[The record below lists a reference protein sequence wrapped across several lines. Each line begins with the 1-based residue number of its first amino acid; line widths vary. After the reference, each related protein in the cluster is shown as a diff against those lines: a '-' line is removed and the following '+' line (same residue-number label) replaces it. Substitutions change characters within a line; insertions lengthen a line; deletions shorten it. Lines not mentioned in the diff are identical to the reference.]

1 MNTDIS
7 AAIDLG
13 TNSARLLIATG
24 GSAGG
29 MEILVLKR
37 VITRLGGGF
46 SRERGISPAARDRTL
61 SALRD
66 FAREMRKSGVSH
78 TRAVATSA
86 VRDAV
91 NGMEFVERVYA
102 ETGIRL
108 EIIDGREEAL
118 LTLKGVVSGLGISG
132 DSLVFDI
139 GGGSTEYTF
148 ARGKTP
154 LFTRSLPLGVVR
166 LTEGKGSIEA
176 MDEKVRRELNTLM
189 AEVEKSGFGSF
200 PARATLIGTAGT
212 ATTLAAMD
220 LKLAHFDRRQV
231 HGHVLGLSK
240 VRELFETVRS
250 LTAEERL
257 QIPGI
262 EKGREDLVVAGFLI
276 TLRTMESFGFDRFT
290 VSDAGLLE
298 GLLTAC

>member
-1 MNTDIS
+1 MNRDIS

-13 TNSARLLIATG
+13 TNSARLLIATRG
-24 GSAGG
+24 ASGE

-46 SRERGISPAARDRTL
+46 TRERGISPAACDRTL

-66 FAREMRKSGVSH
+66 FSREMRKTGVSH

-91 NGMEFVERVYA
+91 NGREFVERVYA

-108 EIIDGREEAL
+108 DIIDGREEAL
-118 LTLKGVVSGLGISG
+118 LTLNGVVSGLGRSG
-132 DSLVFDI
+132 DSIVFDI
-139 GGGSTEYTF
+139 GGGSTEYTL

-166 LTEGKGSIEA
+166 LTEGKGSLEA
-176 MDEKVRRELNTLM
+176 MDDKVRRELKALM
-189 AEVEKSGFGSF
+189 MEVEGSGLGSF
-200 PARATLIGTAGT
+200 PEGATLIGTAGT
-212 ATTLAAMD
+212 PTTLAAMD
-220 LKLAHFDRRQV
+220 LKLARYDHHKV
-231 HGHVLGLSK
+231 HGHVLGIST
-240 VRELFETVRS
+240 VRELFETVCP

-257 QIPGI
+257 HVPGI
-262 EKGREDLVVAGFLI
+262 EKGREDLVVAGFLV
-276 TLRTMESFGFDRFT
+276 TLRTMELFGFDRFT

-298 GLLTAC
+298 GLLMSC

>member
-1 MNTDIS
+1 MNTGIS

-13 TNSARLLIATG
+13 TNSARLLISTG

-66 FAREMRKSGVSH
+66 FAREIRKSGVSH

-139 GGGSTEYTF
+139 GGGSTEYTL
-148 ARGKTP
+148 AQGMTP

-166 LTEGKGSIEA
+166 LTEGKGSVDA
-176 MDEKVRRELNTLM
+176 MDEKVLRELNALK
-189 AEVEKSGFGSF
+189 EHFEESGLTDFLAG
-200 PARATLIGTAGT
+200 ATLIGTAGT

-231 HGHVLGLSK
+231 HGHVLGLSTI
-240 VRELFETVRS
+240 RELFETVRP
-250 LTAEERL
+250 LTAGERL

-262 EKGREDLVVAGFLI
+262 EKGREDLVVAGFLV
-276 TLRTMESFGFDRFT
+276 TLRTMELFGFDRFT

-298 GLLTAC
+298 GLLMPC

>member
-200 PARATLIGTAGT
+200 PAGATLIGTAGT